1 MHDARPV
8 ARRDSDSIERMKRS
22 RLATC
27 ALSCFLLA
35 CKSGPSAQETL
46 PKLRAAM
53 GATVESPEQNDENS
67 ALTQEVSEQRHLH
80 GLTRLELEQ
89 RLGPGDECSRHPI
102 CAERGFD
109 PNDVYY
115 EVGKASEAYV
125 VRYRPALIVGFN
137 RFGKVERTFVLRTQP

>member
-1 MHDARPV
+1 
-8 ARRDSDSIERMKRS
+8 MKRS
-22 RLATC
+22 LLATS
-27 ALSCFLLA
+27 ALSCLLFA

-53 GATVESPEQNDENS
+53 DTTVESPEQNDEYS
-67 ALTQEVSEQRHLH
+67 ALTEQVSEQRHLH
-80 GLTRLELEQ
+80 GLTRIELEQ
-89 RLGPGDECSRHPI
+89 RLGRGDECSRHPI
-102 CAERGFD
+102 CGERGFE

-115 EVGKASEAYV
+115 EVGRASDSYV